1 MKLKGLPCFCF
12 LASEMN
18 MLELTTLC
26 VSLLKRT
33 VLSEG
38 LTHFQTGFYVQF
50 IIQGLK
56 EVSLFKVMMLP
67 KG

>member
-1 MKLKGLPCFCF
+1 MKLCPAF
-12 LASEMN
+12 ASLQVKMN

-26 VSLLKRT
+26 VSLLRRT

-56 EVSLFKVMMLP
+56 EARARAARWH
-67 KG
+67 GG

>member
-1 MKLKGLPCFCF
+1 MKLCPAF
-12 LASEMN
+12 ASLQVKMN

-26 VSLLKRT
+26 VSLLRRT